1 MRRTGMHKLE
11 IRFPGEA
18 LASYRDNRG
27 VVYSLFY
34 RSDDEHYVVHY
45 DDPSG
50 PAWLEDGCGNGLS
63 AEDVRRGW
71 PELAKA
77 ARLN

>member
-1 MRRTGMHKLE
+1 MHRLE

-34 RSDDEHYVVHY
+34 RSDAEHYVVHH

-50 PAWLEDGCGNGLS
+50 TAWLEDGRAMGLTV
-63 AEDVRRGW
+63 EDIRRDW
-71 PELAKA
+71 PELADA
-77 ARLN
+77 AGLD

>member
-1 MRRTGMHKLE
+1 MSEMQTLE
-11 IRFPGEA
+11 IRFSGEE

-27 VVYSLFY
+27 MVYRLLY
-34 RSDDEHYVVHY
+34 RSDDEHYVVHH

-50 PAWLEDGCGNGLS
+50 LAWLEDGRGNGLS
-63 AEDVRRGW
+63 AEDLRRGW
-71 PELAKA
+71 PELAEA

>member
-1 MRRTGMHKLE
+1 MTEMLRLE
-11 IRFPGEA
+11 IRFEGEE

-34 RSDDEHYVVHY
+34 RSDDEHYVVHH

-50 PAWLEDGCGNGLS
+50 LAWLEDGRGNGLS
-63 AEDVRRGW
+63 AEDLRRGW
-71 PELAKA
+71 PELAEA
-77 ARLN
+77 ANL